1 MMDENKIISELQ
13 SRYGLNL
20 KENDPIFAALLLN
33 KIALREYLAEFENHL
48 AASVTKVAIKE
59 DITVTKLQKLLDN
72 YHIKNRKE
80 VERVLNQFTNN
91 LHGRLQSINQNPVV
105 SSKLNN
111 WLLWVIS
118 AFWVGLLLG
127 GLCVE
132 LVIH

>member
-1 MMDENKIISELQ
+1 MDEDKIINEITAQ
-13 SRYGLNL
+13 YGLNL
-20 KENDPIFAALLLN
+20 NKNDPIFAVLLLN
-33 KIALREYLAEFENHL
+33 KIVLREYLAEFENHL
-48 AASVTKVAIKE
+48 ATSVTNVAIKE
-59 DITVTKLQKLLDN
+59 DITVTKLQKLLDS

-80 VERVLNQFTNN
+80 IERVLNQFTDN
-91 LHGRLQSINQNPVV
+91 LHGRLQSINQNPAV

-132 LVIH
+132 FVIH